1 MRTFLIHKYETTNVE
16 DILVSKKGMV
26 QKRMQY
32 RILRETRKNAKM
44 ISGRDNQGAVK
55 PFMEDNFQEMIK
67 SAQIMESQYGHFW
80 DKTTVNDLFLLY

>member
-32 RILRETRKNAKM
+32 RILRETRKNNTAKY
-44 ISGRDNQGAVK
+44 ICKVQSGRIYQK
-55 PFMEDNFQEMIK
+55 L
-67 SAQIMESQYGHFW
+67 AQ
-80 DKTTVNDLFLLY
+80 

>member
-1 MRTFLIHKYETTNVE
+1 MKHLR
-16 DILVSKKGMV
+16 ILEFKLYVISIKPLSIG
-26 QKRMQY
+26 R
-32 RILRETRKNAKM
+32 LRETRKNAKM

-67 SAQIMESQYGHFW
+67 SAQIMESQYRHFW